1 MDFTTNH
8 HLQLACKKL
17 EEQGEKLEQQQKK
30 LVQQKDK
37 LVQQGKKITEQEKNL
52 ETSQREYNN
61 RMEAAEKNIEKLL
74 NRFNFERANENGQ
87 CFEWKIVNL
96 KSRLYKYMPARL
108 SYEPFFLCGYKM
120 ILFLELKP
128 SKIQAR
134 KSFWT
139 PDEQSD
145 VHIGGIITG
154 GEFDGNLKWPFT
166 KTLHFDLVSESV
178 RLCSVDLQPHEPIP
192 RPKPKEEKAIG
203 DTILTK
209 FGKIT
214 DKDFPVYFIYAKFTA
229 D

>member
-17 EEQGEKLEQQQKK
+17 EQQQK
-30 LVQQKDK
+30 K

-52 ETSQREYNN
+52 ETSRREYKN

-87 CFEWKIVNL
+87 CFEWKIVKL
-96 KSRLYKYMPARL
+96 KSRLESIWSPQGL
-108 SYEPFFLCGYKM
+108 SCEPFFLCGYKM

-128 SKIQAR
+128 SR
-134 KSFWT
+134 KYIWL
-139 PDEQSD
+139 PVEQTRD
-145 VHIGGIITG
+145 VHIGCIITG